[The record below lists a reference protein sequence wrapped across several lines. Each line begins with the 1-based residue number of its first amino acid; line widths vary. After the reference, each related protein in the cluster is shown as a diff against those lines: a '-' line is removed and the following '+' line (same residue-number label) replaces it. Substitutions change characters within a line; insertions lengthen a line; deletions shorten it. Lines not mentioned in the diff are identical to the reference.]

1 MSSFPSMLLLCSVC
15 AAGPEGFQALAGS
28 HCCLHAG
35 AEQHQPHGWC
45 FRPPNKSQGG
55 WGGLAGCL
63 GWEEKLFCAESFVFF
78 FFVWIH
84 RRAPKRKMLSGWRMP
99 WVHFSPYLSLAPE
112 SFGQN
117 RPNSINSSTKLVANQ
132 HIMLKDT
139 TKVYQETDNSC
150 IVAGKLKFWG

>member
-1 MSSFPSMLLLCSVC
+1 MLLVRKVFRHLQAPTAVC
-15 AAGPEGFQALAGS
+15 TLVLSSTSPMGDASDPQIKVKEGGGVLQ
-28 HCCLHAG
+28 G
-35 AEQHQPHGWC
+35 AWVGRRSC
-45 FRPPNKSQGG
+45 FVQS
-55 WGGLAGCL
+55 LL
-63 GWEEKLFCAESFVFF
+63 YF

-84 RRAPKRKMLSGWRMP
+84 CRAPKRKMLSGWRMP